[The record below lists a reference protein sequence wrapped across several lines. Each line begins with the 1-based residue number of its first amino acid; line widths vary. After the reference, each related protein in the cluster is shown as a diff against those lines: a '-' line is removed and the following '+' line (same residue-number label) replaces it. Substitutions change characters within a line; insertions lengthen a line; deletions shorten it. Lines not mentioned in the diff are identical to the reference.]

1 MIVIVRLLV
10 THESN
15 QIFADAPNRA
25 STGIDSLGLSME
37 RVDPTLNKLRRL
49 IAKRDVDDDA
59 RMPPERALAEELGV
73 GRRSLRRALD
83 ILEQEGHIS
92 RHQGRGTFVNR
103 QKNGGNG
110 AFIAAGLIAG
120 GERAS
125 HDALAERAAN
135 ASFDHI
141 LDHTN
146 PLEVIEVRL
155 AIEPV
160 MARLAAFRAS
170 QAEIN
175 RLQILAEDTRAATD
189 TVAYQ
194 EADARFHR
202 TIAEVARN
210 SLFLAV
216 FDTLHASQRNTGW
229 QRLGENANC
238 YKRQSVY
245 ADFHHEIAAAIAA
258 RQGERAQEL
267 MHQHLSDV
275 QRYIFQHAFPAGTAQ
290 Q

>member
-1 MIVIVRLLV
+1 
-10 THESN
+10 
-15 QIFADAPNRA
+15 
-25 STGIDSLGLSME
+25 ME

-49 IAKRDVDDDA
+49 IAKRDVDDDT
-59 RMPPERALAEELGV
+59 RMPPERTLAEELGV

-125 HDALAERAAN
+125 HDALAERVAN
-135 ASFDHI
+135 AGIDHI

-175 RLQILAEDTRAATD
+175 RLQILAEETRSAAD